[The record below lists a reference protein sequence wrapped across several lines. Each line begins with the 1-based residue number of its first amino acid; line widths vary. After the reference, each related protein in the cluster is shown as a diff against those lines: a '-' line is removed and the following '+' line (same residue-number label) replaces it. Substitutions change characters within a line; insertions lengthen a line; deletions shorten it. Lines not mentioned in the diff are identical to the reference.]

1 MAQTID
7 ISEVID
13 KSKVGVFQVGIFVL
27 CGLCLIIDGFD
38 VQAMGYV
45 APALIKDWHV
55 AGPALGPVF
64 SAALFGV
71 LVGSLLFSMLADKIG
86 RRPVLIGATVFFGL
100 MTLWTG
106 RANSMNEL
114 LTLRFIAGMGLGGIM
129 PNAVAL
135 IGEFSPLK
143 SRVSIVMIVA
153 NGFNIGAAFGGF
165 LAAWLIP
172 AYGWRS
178 VFYLG
183 AAVPIVIA
191 TLMVFLLP
199 ESLQFLVLQGKK
211 LHQVTK
217 WLKRIDPAAVTDD
230 PRRYVVREQ
239 KKEGVPAMHLFSE
252 GRAMVTILLWS
263 IFFLN
268 LLNLYLLASWLP
280 TVVSGAGYA
289 TSTAVLVG
297 TSLQVGGLLASFVMA
312 GFIRRLGIMP
322 VLLIGFF
329 IGAVSISMIGVVAA
343 TLSLLVLVVF
353 MAGWGVVGNQGT
365 LNALAATYYP
375 TYLRSTGVGW
385 CLGIGRVGAIV
396 GPLFAGE
403 LMRRHLPTQQLFFT
417 VAALALIATA
427 LMFTLRWL
435 IKPQPATVA
444 ETQVLA
450 H

>member
-1 MAQTID
+1 MKQPID

-13 KSKVGVFQVGIFVL
+13 QSNFSTFQIGLCIL
-27 CGLCLIIDGFD
+27 CGLCLMIDGFD

-45 APALIKDWHV
+45 APALIKDWHLS
-55 AGPALGPVF
+55 GPALGPVF

-86 RRPVLIGATVFFGL
+86 RRPVLVGATLFFGL

-106 RANSMNEL
+106 RADSMNEL
-114 LTLRFIAGMGLGGIM
+114 LAARFVAGMGLGGIM

-143 SRVSIVMIVA
+143 SRVAVVMIVA

-172 AYGWRS
+172 SYGWRS

-183 AAVPIVIA
+183 AAVPTAIA
-191 TLMVFLLP
+191 ILMVFLLP

-211 LHQVTK
+211 SYVTK

-230 PRRYVVREQ
+230 SSRYIVREQ
-239 KKEGVPAMHLFSE
+239 KKEGVPAVHLFSQ
-252 GRAMVTILLWS
+252 GRAAVTSLLWA
-263 IFFLN
+263 IFFIN

-280 TVVSGAGYA
+280 TVVSAAGYA

-312 GFIRRLGIMP
+312 GFVRRLGIIP
-322 VLLIGFF
+322 VLLLGFLIG
-329 IGAVSISMIGVVAA
+329 SISIAMIGVVAG
-343 TLSLLVLVVF
+343 TLSVLVTAVF

-365 LNALAATYYP
+365 LNALASTYYP

-385 CLGIGRVGAIV
+385 CLGIGRIGAIV

-403 LMRRHLPTQQLFFT
+403 LMRRNLPTHQLFFT
-417 VAALALIATA
+417 VAGLALIATA
-427 LMFTLRWL
+427 LMFTLKWL
-435 IKPQPATVA
+435 IKPEAA
-444 ETQVLA
+444 AMAKAQVLA

>member
-1 MAQTID
+1 MEKTVD

-13 KSKVGVFQVGIFVL
+13 RSKVGAFQIGIFLL

-38 VQAMGYV
+38 VQAMGFV

-55 AGPALGPVF
+55 AGPSLGPVF

-86 RRPVLIGATVFFGL
+86 RRPVLIIATLFFGL
-100 MTLWTG
+100 MTLWAG
-106 RANSMNEL
+106 RANSLNEL
-114 LTLRFIAGMGLGGIM
+114 LTVRFIAGMGLGGIM

-135 IGEFSPLK
+135 IGEFSPGK
-143 SRVSIVMIVA
+143 SRAAIVMIVA

-172 AYGWRS
+172 SYGWRS

-183 AAVPIVIA
+183 AAVPIAIA
-191 TLMVFLLP
+191 MLMLFLLP
-199 ESLQFLVLQGKK
+199 ESLQFLALQGKR
-211 LHQVTK
+211 LDQVKK
-217 WLKRIDPAAVTDD
+217 WLKRIDPAAATDD
-230 PRRYVVREQ
+230 AARYVVREQ

-252 GRAMVTILLWS
+252 GRGLVTFILWS
-263 IFFLN
+263 IFFIN

-280 TVVSGAGYA
+280 TVVSAAGYA

-312 GFIRRLGIMP
+312 AFVRRLGIIP

-329 IGAVSISMIGVVAA
+329 IGAVSIGMIGVVAA
-343 TLSLLVLVVF
+343 TLAVLVFVVF

-385 CLGIGRVGAIV
+385 CLGIGRIGAIV

-403 LMRRHLPTQQLFFT
+403 LMKRNLPTQQLFFT
-417 VAALALIATA
+417 VAGLALIATV
-427 LMFTLRWL
+427 LMFSLRWL
-435 IKPQPATVA
+435 VKPEAATVA